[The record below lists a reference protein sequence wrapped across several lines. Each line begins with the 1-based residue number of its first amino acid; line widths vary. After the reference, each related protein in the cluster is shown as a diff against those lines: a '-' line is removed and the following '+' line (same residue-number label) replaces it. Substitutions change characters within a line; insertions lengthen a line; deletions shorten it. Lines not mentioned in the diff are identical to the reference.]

1 MTTRR
6 TFMMTIVTAAFALLT
21 FGAAPALSQETDLAE
36 LQKRFKER
44 HGDVQKLKSAGVVG
58 ETSEGYLDFVE
69 NKSADAS
76 KVVDAENADRRK
88 LYAALA
94 EKEGTTPATV
104 AKVNAKRNF
113 ERARAGEYLKEEGKW
128 RKKGE

>member
-1 MTTRR
+1 M
-6 TFMMTIVTAAFALLT
+6 
-21 FGAAPALSQETDLAE
+21 
-36 LQKRFKER
+36 
-44 HGDVQKLKSAGVVG
+44 
-58 ETSEGYLDFVE
+58 E

-88 LYAALA
+88 PYAALA

>member
-6 TFMMTIVTAAFALLT
+6 TFIMTMAAALLAMLS
-21 FGAAPALSQETDLAE
+21 FGASPALAQETDLAE
-36 LQKRFKER
+36 LQKRFKARYE
-44 HGDVQKLKSAGVVG
+44 DVQKLKSAGVVG

-69 NKSADAS
+69 KKTADAA

-104 AKVNAKRNF
+104 AKVNARRNF

-128 RKKGE
+128 RKKDR

>member
-6 TFMMTIVTAAFALLT
+6 TFMLTTGAVLLALLT
-21 FGAAPALSQETDLAE
+21 FGAAPVLAQENDLVE

-44 HGDVQKLKSAGVVG
+44 HGEVQKLKSAGLVG

-69 NKSADAS
+69 KKSADAA
-76 KVVDAENADRRK
+76 KIIDAENADRRK

-104 AKVNAKRNF
+104 AKVNARRNF
-113 ERARAGEYLKEEGKW
+113 ERARAGEYLREEGEW
-128 RKKGE
+128 RKKGG